1 MGDESVAVCG
11 SYWSGDEYRGETAKT
26 SRTKIGVMCESRKLR
41 VNMGKSKVLVCS
53 REGGQAELRVRLN
66 GELLGEVESFKY
78 QGSIISKDA
87 GVSMDVRQ
95 RERGSGG
102 LWGDE
107 EYLES
112 KGGWNEG
119 KERIV

>member
-1 MGDESVAVCG
+1 MSQLPFADHTGLV
-11 SYWSGDEYRGETAKT
+11 T
-26 SRTKIGVMCESRKLR
+26 STEERLQRPVEKIGVMCESRKLR